1 MKQNEVSSDFCF
13 KFQGGDYGIRLDSAE
28 TKNNVCSGFFTL
40 NASNIWVSVIFPDG
54 SLLLG
59 EGYR

>member
-1 MKQNEVSSDFCF
+1 MA
-13 KFQGGDYGIRLDSAE
+13 LDLTVLRA
-28 TKNNVCSGFFTL
+28 KRNVYSGFFTL